1 DPSSPDTY
9 GKFWND
15 VQMYTS
21 SASSTDIPAYI
32 AAYLC
37 SQASQRADN
46 WLGSN
51 HTRYCNH
58 ECDELHAPLSVT
70 ADLGERSE
78 IIERLNDI
86 VVQDYVIV
94 PLVYRGDVS
103 ARANSLMGTAK
114 NSWDSELWNIADW
127 YRAD

>member
-1 DPSSPDTY
+1 MRSRSFAPE
-9 GKFWND
+9 G
-15 VQMYTS
+15 QLE
-21 SASSTDIPAYI
+21 
-32 AAYLC
+32 YLC
-37 SQASQRADN
+37 SQASQRENN

-51 HTRYCNH
+51 NTRYCNP
-58 ECDELHAPLSVT
+58 EFDELHAQLSVT
-70 ADLGERSE
+70 ADLDERAD
-78 IIERLNDI
+78 IIKRLNDI